1 MTRYLVTGG
10 AGFIGCNYV
19 RFLLA
24 GYPDVKVTVYD
35 KLTYSGRVENL
46 EEPLARFKD
55 RCELVVGDI
64 CDSTAVGR
72 ALQAAQPDIV
82 VNFAAETHVDRSIA
96 DPDTFVHT
104 DVNGTAVLLRQAGEQ
119 GVARY
124 HQVSTDEV
132 YGPVPVSQRSSE
144 GDVLNPSSPYSAS
157 KAAGDLMAL
166 AWHQTYG
173 LPVTV
178 SRGAN
183 CVGAYQYPEKVVPL
197 FATNALLN
205 LPLPVYGDGKQRRD
219 YQHVLDHCAGIQAVL
234 DHGQPG
240 EIYNI
245 GTGTEITNL
254 EMVRILLETLDKP
267 RSLIRHVQDRP
278 GHDRRYGLDI
288 SKMLD
293 LGWSPAMS
301 VEESVTAA
309 VCWYRDNRAWWEPV
323 RAGEFQDYY
332 ARQYAGRPEHVR

>member
-1 MTRYLVTGG
+1 MKRYLITGG

-19 RFLLA
+19 RFLLS
-24 GYPDVKVTVYD
+24 GYPDAKVTVYD

-64 CDSTAVGR
+64 CDSTAVER
-72 ALQAAQPDIV
+72 AVQATQPDIV

-96 DPDTFVHT
+96 DPDTFVRT
-104 DVNGTAVLLRQAGEQ
+104 DVNGTAVLLRQVCDQ

-132 YGPVPVSQRSSE
+132 YGTVPVSQRSSE

-157 KAAGDLMAL
+157 KAAGDLMAM

-183 CVGAYQYPEKVVPL
+183 CVRSMGTANSGGTSSMFLTTAQAYRRFWNTGSRARSTTLEQARRSRTWRWCASCLRPWTSPVP
-197 FATNALLN
+197 
-205 LPLPVYGDGKQRRD
+205 
-219 YQHVLDHCAGIQAVL
+219 
-234 DHGQPG
+234 
-240 EIYNI
+240 
-245 GTGTEITNL
+245 
-254 EMVRILLETLDKP
+254 
-267 RSLIRHVQDRP
+267 
-278 GHDRRYGLDI
+278 
-288 SKMLD
+288 
-293 LGWSPAMS
+293 
-301 VEESVTAA
+301 
-309 VCWYRDNRAWWEPV
+309 
-323 RAGEFQDYY
+323 
-332 ARQYAGRPEHVR
+332 

>member
-1 MTRYLVTGG
+1 MRYLVTGG

-24 GYPDVKVTVYD
+24 GYPDARVTVYD
-35 KLTYSGRVENL
+35 KLTYAGRVENL
-46 EEPLARFKD
+46 EEPLDRFPD

-64 CDSTAVGR
+64 CDSAAVEGVLR
-72 ALQAAQPDIV
+72 AAQPDIV

-96 DPDTFVHT
+96 DPDSFVRT
-104 DVNGTAVLLRQAGEQ
+104 DVNGTAVLLRQAEEH

-132 YGPVPVSQRSSE
+132 YGPVPAPLRSLES
-144 GDVLNPSSPYSAS
+144 DTLNPSSPYSAS

-197 FATNALLN
+197 FATNALLD

-234 DHGQPG
+234 EHGQPG
-240 EIYNI
+240 GIYNI
-245 GTGTEITNL
+245 GTGTEVTNL
-254 EMVRILLETLDKP
+254 EMVRILLETLGKP

-301 VEESVTAA
+301 VEESLAA
-309 VCWYRDNRAWWEPV
+309 TVRWYRDNRAWWEPV

-332 ARQYAGRPEHVR
+332 ARQYAGRPDHVR